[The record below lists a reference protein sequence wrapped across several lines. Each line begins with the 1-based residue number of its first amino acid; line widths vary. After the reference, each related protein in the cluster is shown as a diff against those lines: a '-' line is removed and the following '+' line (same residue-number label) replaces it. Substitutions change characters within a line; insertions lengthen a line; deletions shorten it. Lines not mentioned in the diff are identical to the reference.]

1 MQHFLNFWILCSLII
16 HLNIIIQLQHQSSNL
31 NGSIYSVKQHVSQWA
46 IKRRQ
51 AHASHINCQIS
62 KKKKMSPLV
71 VLPGSIPHRHRQA
84 GVGLGEYITAIH
96 LHPLMSRNLLRRQ
109 TAETFIATTRL
120 DFFTNVTRLLP
131 HSQLLDSPSHV
142 FEEFCHLFLS
152 SGQCSHNYCLLA
164 LASSALIKL
173 LVQWNLVTKRS
184 DITNPL
190 ITR

>member
-1 MQHFLNFWILCSLII
+1 MDPPTVLS
-16 HLNIIIQLQHQSSNL
+16 NIFNRELSREDKRTL
-31 NGSIYSVKQHVSQWA
+31 LTLTVKFQ
-46 IKRRQ
+46 R
-51 AHASHINCQIS
+51 
-62 KKKKMSPLV
+62 KKKMSPLV

-131 HSQLLDSPSHV
+131 HSQLLDSPS
-142 FEEFCHLFLS
+142 LFLKNP
-152 SGQCSHNYCLLA
+152 GICFCRLDNVHNYCLLA
-164 LASSALIKL
+164 LASSALVKL
-173 LVQWNLVTKRS
+173 LVQWNLVIKRS
-184 DITNPL
+184 DITNPF